1 MAQNIIIIIESILW
15 IIVLIGCLLI
25 RLGDIDIGFKVSII
39 SGGIFTAV
47 LFYFGIVNNTPLNN
61 MFMFVAVLG
70 AVMIFSTI
78 TYLISIIILKIKKSN

>member
-39 SGGIFTAV
+39 SGGIFTN
-47 LFYFGIVNNTPLNN
+47 YFKN
-61 MFMFVAVLG
+61 
-70 AVMIFSTI
+70 
-78 TYLISIIILKIKKSN
+78 KEK